1 MKLYHYI
8 PKDNTIKTDGLQSF
22 AKSKT
27 VNLKSYL
34 WRDENLK
41 TQEDVIEWLEKC
53 FTGRSRG
60 IRFFTEPIKWNE
72 QSVDLLKNFAENNVL
87 ISVDVDKLDADGLIE
102 SIYVSPPLGDKHP
115 ECLEHPEL
123 MGKCDEFYE
132 KLASVK
138 DIDFSP
144 VDWSICNDKLG
155 RRFAYVRYYLLV
167 IKDGLIPPEY
177 ITTEKQN
184 ML

>member
-34 WRDENLK
+34 WRDKNLK

-60 IRFFTEPIKWNE
+60 IRF
-72 QSVDLLKNFAENNVL
+72 LLNPLSGTNNQL
-87 ISVDVDKLDADGLIE
+87 I
-102 SIYVSPPLGDKHP
+102 Y
-115 ECLEHPEL
+115 
-123 MGKCDEFYE
+123 
-132 KLASVK
+132 
-138 DIDFSP
+138 
-144 VDWSICNDKLG
+144 
-155 RRFAYVRYYLLV
+155 
-167 IKDGLIPPEY
+167 
-177 ITTEKQN
+177 
-184 ML
+184 

>member
-8 PKDNTIKTDGLQSF
+8 PKDNTVMTDGLQSF

-34 WRDENLK
+34 WRDKNLK
-41 TQEDVIEWLEKC
+41 TQEDVVDWLEKC
-53 FTGRSRG
+53 FVGRSRG
-60 IRFFTEPIKWNE
+60 IRFFTEPIKWTE

-87 ISVDVDKLDADGLIE
+87 TSVDVDRLNTDGLIE
-102 SIYVSPPLGDKHP
+102 SVYVSPPLGDKYP
-115 ECLEHPEL
+115 KSLEHPEL
-123 MGKCDEFYE
+123 MYKCDEFYE
-132 KLASVK
+132 KLNSVK

-144 VDWSICNDKLG
+144 VDWGICNDKAE

-177 ITTEKQN
+177 ITIEKQD